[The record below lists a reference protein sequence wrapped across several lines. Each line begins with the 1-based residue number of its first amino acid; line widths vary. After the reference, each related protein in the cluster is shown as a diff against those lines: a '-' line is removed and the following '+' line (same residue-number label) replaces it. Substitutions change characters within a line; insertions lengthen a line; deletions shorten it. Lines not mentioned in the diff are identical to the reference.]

1 MSVTIVDIARYAGV
15 SKSTVS
21 RVLNESIRV
30 SGNTRDRVLNAVEA
44 LDYKPSAAAR
54 SLVLKRTDSFS
65 LIVQDLRNP
74 YYAYASWFAE
84 RAFQKKGYS
93 LVIHNADNDR
103 EREGEILET
112 IRHRGVDGVLS
123 IGGNRNVTSILDFC
137 SKAEIPV
144 VLVDR
149 ETPGYDIPTI
159 NLDNRLGGRIATE
172 FLLDRGHVDIVFAT
186 SDFTVAELRRSEGY
200 RSAFADR
207 GMELPSD
214 SVVVGSEELWSEGI
228 CEPLSQ
234 MIEGGRIP
242 SAIFASNDIKALHTM
257 RILKEHDLRVP
268 EDVSVVGYDD
278 IFLSRIVV
286 PSLTTVHQPF
296 EHMVEAGVQLL
307 LDMVKGVKVDTEQ
320 QLFEPWLME
329 RSSTIVRSGGAVRT
343 GLEDSAPI
351 SRGAARRALADL
363 PTTQSIGAARV
374 ISDNQ

>member
-1 MSVTIVDIARYAGV
+1 
-15 SKSTVS
+15 
-21 RVLNESIRV
+21 
-30 SGNTRDRVLNAVEA
+30 
-44 LDYKPSAAAR
+44 
-54 SLVLKRTDSFS
+54 
-65 LIVQDLRNP
+65 
-74 YYAYASWFAE
+74 
-84 RAFQKKGYS
+84 
-93 LVIHNADNDR
+93 
-103 EREGEILET
+103 
-112 IRHRGVDGVLS
+112 
-123 IGGNRNVTSILDFC
+123 
-137 SKAEIPV
+137 V

-159 NLDNRLGGRIATE
+159 NLDNRLGGRIATD

-329 RSSTIVRSGGAVRT
+329 RSSTIVRAGGAVRT
-343 GLEDSAPI
+343 GLEDSVPI
-351 SRGAARRALADL
+351 SRGTARRALADL
-363 PTTQSIGAARV
+363 PTAQSIGAARAF
-374 ISDNQ
+374 SDNKK